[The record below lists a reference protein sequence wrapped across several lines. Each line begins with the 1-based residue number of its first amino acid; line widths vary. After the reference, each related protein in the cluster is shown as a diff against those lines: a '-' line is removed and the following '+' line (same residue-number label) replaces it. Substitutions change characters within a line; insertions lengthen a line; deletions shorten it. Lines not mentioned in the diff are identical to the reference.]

1 VKLGGDQEVDGLPCL
16 GGTLVWFHPNGRVSS
31 LHLAGDRDVDG
42 IPCASGRDLHWAL
55 NFHKNGRL
63 AAAMLAREHVLA
75 GQTFPR
81 GTRVSFDEKRYLVG
95 VVRTSMASAHSQR
108 RG

>member
-1 VKLGGDQEVDGLPCL
+1 
-16 GGTLVWFHPNGRVSS
+16 
-31 LHLAGDRDVDG
+31 
-42 IPCASGRDLHWAL
+42 
-55 NFHKNGRL
+55 
-63 AAAMLAREHVLA
+63 MLAREHVLA